1 MTKQLLGLLFIVTL
15 LTSCDFKKNYKYVE
29 IDEEVSIF
37 GGTEKKEKE
46 PKIIKANSDSAAYLD
61 AFQSFCISL
70 KVNKDMKQSI
80 GKVYSTPLKFKLL
93 NDQDQDITN
102 SVFFPTKEKR
112 EKEIEERIFS
122 MKNTLQESVDSNKKE
137 KIENFQ
143 QTVKV
148 DSLKIK
154 ELDKYFNKKKDEFSN
169 NNLVWYR
176 PKSAPQYTNQN
187 GLYCYFQTENGM
199 PSNLRFKFQYYS
211 DDWLFFS
218 RIQFAVDGK
227 AYEYIPSDTDT
238 DSGDGGHIW
247 EWFDQSLSQSDKEL
261 IYALAN
267 AKSAK
272 MKIIGRQYYDT
283 KEITQGQIISIKR
296 TLDLYS
302 ALGGQ
307 Y

>member
-1 MTKQLLGLLFIVTL
+1 MSKQLLGLLFIVTL
-15 LTSCDFKKNYKYVE
+15 LTSCDIKKSYKYVE
-29 IDEEVSIF
+29 IDEEVGLL

-61 AFQSFCISL
+61 AYRSFCISL
-70 KVNKDMKQSI
+70 KVNKDMRESL
-80 GKVYSTPLKFKLL
+80 GKVYSTPIKFKLL
-93 NDQDQDITN
+93 DSQDQDITS
-102 SVFFPTKEKR
+102 SVFFSTKEKR
-112 EKEIEERIFS
+112 EKEIEENIFS
-122 MKNTLQESVDSNKKE
+122 MRNTLKESVDNSKKE
-137 KIENFQ
+137 KIENFKQ
-143 QTVKV
+143 SAKI
-148 DSLKIK
+148 DSSKIK
-154 ELDKYFNKKKDEFSN
+154 ELTKYFVLKKDEFSN
-169 NNLVWYR
+169 NNLVWYK

-218 RIQFAVDGK
+218 KIQFAIDGK
-227 AYEYIPSDTDT
+227 AFEYIPSDTET

-247 EWFDQSLSQSDKEL
+247 EWFDQSLTQSDKDL
-261 IYALAN
+261 ISALAN

-272 MKIIGRQYYDT
+272 MKIIGRQYHDT

-296 TLDLYS
+296 TLDLFN